1 MSLLFVSNEI
11 PIFRGLMRKS
21 SKRKKRILAV
31 LIACMLVMPR
41 ATAYAGSING
51 PEASVIAAAGGVFTY
66 NGKEYVAVGSA
77 IGQLQSY
84 LASEGLDL
92 TDAQASEA
100 ISMMYEN
107 IQAGV
112 EAGYLVPVDGA
123 GGKDSNDSEKP
134 EQESND
140 NTTEGTETGSKPEE
154 DSPTEKLSPEAKAKL
169 DELFQIENSED
180 DTRSTDKDEEGPLP
194 QNLTPD
200 EDSQDKSIP
209 PIAWTGIGLLTVALA
224 CLAALMLKNPN
235 IEKMS
240 FSRGMIYSPERNCSK
255 EYIPLTNTE
264 NNAGFTDIHCHA
276 LYGLDDGAKTMEQS
290 LAMMKKLRQ
299 EGVKN
304 IIFTFHAGTNSGGGR
319 IEKAKVHLDRL
330 RTEFTDMNLYLGNE
344 ILNGSHMQK
353 ALMEERVLTLAD
365 SRYVLVEFL
374 PGTAYEEILQRV
386 RRLTNAGYC
395 PIVAHAERYSCLFG
409 KTDRV
414 RELIHMGGYIQ
425 INSRSF
431 VGSRA
436 DRRAGFTIDLLRKGM
451 VHFIADDCHDD
462 FDRKPLMGSLYMY
475 LLNKKRIDKKT
486 LDRVFRENPE
496 KILEDRPI

>member
-11 PIFRGLMRKS
+11 PYFRDLMRKS

-31 LIACMLVMPR
+31 IIACVLVMPT

-51 PEASVIAAAGGVFTY
+51 PEASVIAAAEGVFTY
-66 NGKEYVAVGSA
+66 QGKDYVVVGSA

-84 LASEGLDL
+84 LASDELDL

-100 ISMMYEN
+100 ISIMYEN

-112 EAGYLVPVDGA
+112 EAGYLVPVDGD
-123 GGKDSNDSEKP
+123 GKDSNDNEKP
-134 EQESND
+134 EQASD
-140 NTTEGTETGSKPEE
+140 DHTTEGTETGNTPEE
-154 DSPTEKLSPEAKAKL
+154 DNPPEKLSPEAKAKL

-180 DTRSTDKDEEGPLP
+180 DTKSTDKDEEGPLP
-194 QNLTPD
+194 QNLTP
-200 EDSQDKSIP
+200 EGDSQDKSIP
-209 PIAWTGIGLLTVALA
+209 PIAWTGIGLLAAALV
-224 CLAALMLKNPN
+224 CFAALMLKKPN

-240 FSRGMIYSPERNCSK
+240 FSPEMIYWPEGNSPREGIAASTKN
-255 EYIPLTNTE
+255 NT
-264 NNAGFTDIHCHA
+264 GFTDIHCHA

-290 LAMMKKLRQ
+290 LAMMEKLRQ

-330 RTEFTDMNLYLGNE
+330 QTEFTDMNLYLGNE

-353 ALMEERVLTLAD
+353 ALVEERVLTLAD

-409 KTDRV
+409 KPDRV

-436 DRRAGFTIDLLRKGM
+436 DRRAGFTLDLLRKGM

-462 FDRKPLMGSLYMY
+462 FDRKPFMGSLYMY

-496 KILEDRPI
+496 KILADRPI